1 MRILQVVEETGPEA
15 GPGAGMAADAPF
27 PISALAELGHE
38 VDRCLAALPGGEES
52 PASRIARLK
61 PDVLWIGDALG
72 TDPRSLLA
80 PEGSSQPWRPRL
92 TVGWAAAAPAPGTDW
107 SGFDLILTGDPL
119 CLEQAVALGAGR
131 AVRFHPACLP
141 RPPETDRSSRR
152 WDIVFRGAVD
162 PKGGS
167 GLDCLRE
174 LAKAPLGFRGE
185 CDPAFFLSGD
195 GLSDLPA
202 GLHLYDQG
210 ELADRDLPGVMADSR
225 MALLLR
231 DQPPAEAEPFVVA
244 ALSAGT
250 LLLAEQGSVAER
262 LFEPDR
268 DFLRFTSPGELLD
281 LLYRHREGGETAGA
295 ITGQAALRCA
305 ERHGAAARAAEFAA
319 LLEAIAGPFLR

>member
-1 MRILQVVEETGPEA
+1 MRILQVVEETGPK
-15 GPGAGMAADAPF
+15 AGMEADAPF

-38 VDRCLAALPGGEES
+38 VERCLAAPLAGEES
-52 PASRIARLK
+52 PASRIERLR
-61 PDVLWIGDALG
+61 PDVLWVGDALR
-72 TDPRSLLA
+72 TDPRLLSA
-80 PEGSSQPWRPRL
+80 LEPSSQPWRPRL

-107 SGFDLILTGDPL
+107 SGFDLILSGDPL
-119 CLEQAVALGAGR
+119 CLERAVALGAGR
-131 AVRFHPACLP
+131 GVRFHPACRL
-141 RPPETDRSSRR
+141 RPPEAERSGRR

-195 GLSDLPA
+195 GLRDLPT

-210 ELADRDLPGVMADSR
+210 ELADRDLPGVMADSG

-268 DFLRFTSPGELLD
+268 DFLRFTRPAELLD
-281 LLYRHREGGETAGA
+281 LLYGHREGSEAVGA
-295 ITGQAALRCA
+295 ITGRAALRCA

-319 LLEAIAGPFLR
+319 LLESIAGPFPR